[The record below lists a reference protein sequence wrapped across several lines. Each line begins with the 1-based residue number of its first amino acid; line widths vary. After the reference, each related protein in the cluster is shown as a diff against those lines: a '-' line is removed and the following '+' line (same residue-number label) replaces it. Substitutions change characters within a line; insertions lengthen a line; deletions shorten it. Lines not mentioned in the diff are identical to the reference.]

1 MFSNMK
7 AKLLIRQR
15 IELSD
20 VAFAEIAI
28 WRVPS
33 PVRGSAHGYK
43 YRMALVVEGVCRVRY
58 DNEAGKGDHKHV
70 GDRQMVFPFEG
81 LETLQEAFWRDVEQW
96 LNRK

>member
-20 VAFAEIAI
+20 TAFAEIVV

-43 YRMALVVEGVCRVRY
+43 YRMALVVEDVCRVRY

-70 GDRQMVFPFEG
+70 GDREMVFSFKD